1 MSTADASSLM
11 IGKCG
16 ANAMEMWIPII
27 VAALGSAGLFGFI
40 QYLINRHDKK
50 KDDILGL
57 KASVKELQL
66 GVMRTQLLLLIAD
79 YPEDKS
85 EILRLAEIYFKEYNG
100 NFYLS
105 SIFTTWLKQYK
116 VDVPQWFN
124 N

>member
-1 MSTADASSLM
+1 
-11 IGKCG
+11 
-16 ANAMEMWIPII
+16 MEMWIPII

-50 KDDILGL
+50 KDDISGL
-57 KASVKELQL
+57 KSSVKELQL